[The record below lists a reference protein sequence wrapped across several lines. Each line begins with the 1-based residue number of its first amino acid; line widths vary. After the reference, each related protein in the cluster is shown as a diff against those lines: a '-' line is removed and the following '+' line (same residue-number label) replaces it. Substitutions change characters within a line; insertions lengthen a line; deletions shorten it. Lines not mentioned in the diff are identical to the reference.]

1 MTSDLCGK
9 TCGKQHTLY
18 TAYTAEC
25 RHSEIL
31 HILILRDKYG
41 GDGMKKRNS
50 VQQKMTEFE
59 YESTHRCGR
68 LFRIQKSLKE
78 LEKLLGGSGKKRKGK
93 K

>member
-41 GDGMKKRNS
+41 GGGMKKEILYSR
-50 VQQKMTEFE
+50 
-59 YESTHRCGR
+59 R
-68 LFRIQKSLKE
+68 
-78 LEKLLGGSGKKRKGK
+78 
-93 K
+93 